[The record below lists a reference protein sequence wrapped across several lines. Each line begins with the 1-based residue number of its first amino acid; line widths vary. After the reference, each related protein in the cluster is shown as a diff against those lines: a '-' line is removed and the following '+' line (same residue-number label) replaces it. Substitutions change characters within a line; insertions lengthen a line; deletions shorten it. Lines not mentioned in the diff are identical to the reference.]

1 MVASKGHFIEKV
13 RGRPLP
19 PRPLVQIKF
28 QINAEM
34 LKYLMN
40 NSMLVTQ
47 CHRGMP
53 NKCHGKGGVLPFISL
68 NPACLAGLMFLAETA
83 AKQL

>member
-1 MVASKGHFIEKV
+1 
-13 RGRPLP
+13 
-19 PRPLVQIKF
+19 
-28 QINAEM
+28 M

-40 NSMLVTQ
+40 NSMLVSQ

-53 NKCHGKGGVLPFISL
+53 KKCHGKGGVLPFISL

-83 AKQL
+83 VKQL